1 MHFNG
6 IVLPKMFRLLFISS
20 RRISTSITVNFVLR
34 KEKFEVNTE
43 SDVNCSILNPM
54 MDWNNVYTIPNYEL
68 HLNFW
73 IIHKL

>member
-54 MDWNNVYTIPNYEL
+54 MD
-68 HLNFW
+68 
-73 IIHKL
+73 